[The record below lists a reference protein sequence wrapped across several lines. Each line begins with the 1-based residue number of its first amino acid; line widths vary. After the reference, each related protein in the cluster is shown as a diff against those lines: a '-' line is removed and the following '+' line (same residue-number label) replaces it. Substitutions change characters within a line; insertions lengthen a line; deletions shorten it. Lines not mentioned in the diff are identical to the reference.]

1 MLKFSLSKCVV
12 LAGLSLPMTQ
22 VAFAASQCL
31 TLPSTY
37 GAVTVSGC
45 DKDPVNGI
53 TNPMSSVLPPGF
65 YPDGFDGVG
74 LGNMPDISMSSCTYT
89 FNHPILAS
97 SITVDLTSME
107 PAWGYPVRDA
117 FSVSLD
123 GNPYAFKNADIVQTP
138 LLPVSTAFGPGQL
151 DQEGG
156 AIISAPDLSSSGKVK
171 ISANQWI
178 SSLKL
183 TMQGVGEVR
192 VCLDDA
198 APPSPPSVVAAPV
211 PVGLGAA
218 GTASMGILGFA
229 VFLARRRKGVKQS

>member
-1 MLKFSLSKCVV
+1 MLKFSFSKCVV
-12 LAGLSLPMTQ
+12 MAGLSLPMTH
-22 VAFAASQCL
+22 VAFAANQCL
-31 TLPSTY
+31 AVPGIY

-45 DKDPVNGI
+45 DNDPVNGI
-53 TNPMSSVLPPGF
+53 TNPMSSALPPAF

-74 LGNMPDISMSSCTYT
+74 LGNMPDISMTSCTYT

-107 PAWGYPVRDA
+107 PAWGYPVRDT
-117 FSVSLD
+117 FSVALD
-123 GNPYAFKNADIVQTP
+123 GNAYAFTDADIVQTP

-171 ISANQWI
+171 ISASQWI

-183 TMQGVGEVR
+183 SMQGSGVVR

-198 APPSPPSVVAAPV
+198 APPSQPTAVTAPV

-218 GTASMGILGFA
+218 GAASMGILGFA
-229 VFLARRRKGVKQS
+229 AFLTRRRKRAKQS